1 MSCACMIKAHAWS
14 CAIDIST
21 RSCPRAS
28 ARTTGER
35 SIRTWSCFSLSA
47 CAPPPA
53 PAGRPSPQWSKRRR
67 RDPRSS
73 HVGMHNQR
81 AIYMWSC
88 FSLSACVHRRPS
100 SRSKRCT
107 RGSELYAPAGTCRD
121 SFGTVLVGRVTTYLA
136 LTCLLS
142 GRSSLLHR

>member
-1 MSCACMIKAHAWS
+1 MISLLGTSTTPLADRVAKCLAHAWS
-14 CAIDIST
+14 
-21 RSCPRAS
+21 S

-53 PAGRPSPQWSKRRR
+53 PAGQPSPQWSKRRR

-107 RGSELYAPAGTCRD
+107 RCPGRNMQRFVRYGACWTC
-121 SFGTVLVGRVTTYLA
+121 YH
-136 LTCLLS
+136 LLS
-142 GRSSLLHR
+142 TDLLAERKVVVASSMK